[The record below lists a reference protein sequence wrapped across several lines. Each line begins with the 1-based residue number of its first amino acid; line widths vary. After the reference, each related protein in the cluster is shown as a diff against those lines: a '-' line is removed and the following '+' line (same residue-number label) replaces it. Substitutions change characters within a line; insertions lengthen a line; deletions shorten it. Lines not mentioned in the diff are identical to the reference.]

1 MSSFQN
7 ISRKRNYL
15 AMWTNLLKISL
26 KDEREVAMILLMS
39 FIDLHYLLLFQF
51 FALILGL
58 VYLKTNDDYEQKDI
72 MNINGVIF
80 IIITNLSFYHVFSV
94 LNVRTRS
101 DTPFVSFLTNLS
113 NFSYSQCLIFCVRVL
128 YLVYQSSVIFFE
140 KIQVRSF

>member
-1 MSSFQN
+1 MSSFPN

-26 KDEREVAMILLMS
+26 KDERQVAMILLMS

-94 LNVRTRS
+94 LNVRTRNNA
-101 DTPFVSFLTNLS
+101 PFV
-113 NFSYSQCLIFCVRVL
+113 FCYQTWATFTTASVLLFVYGFKFWFINQVL
-128 YLVYQSSVIFFE
+128 YFSKRF
-140 KIQVRSF
+140 R

>member
-1 MSSFQN
+1 MSSFPN
-7 ISRKRNYL
+7 ISRKHNYL

-94 LNVRTRS
+94 LNVRARNN
-101 DTPFVSFLTNLS
+101 TPFVSCYQTWATFTTVSVLFFVYGFKFWFIN
-113 NFSYSQCLIFCVRVL
+113 QVL
-128 YLVYQSSVIFFE
+128 YFSKRF
-140 KIQVRSF
+140 K